1 MTGVKR
7 QKLIKNVENHLRT
20 VARKLIKFDT
30 EEETLKYLIDAF
42 RSQFPCDFAG
52 IMIFEEDKLVAK
64 VTSGEVV
71 AFTDS
76 MPLLVHDSANPLLY
90 KALTYDEMLEET
102 SDCTFIGLLKKEK
115 MKTWFSVPLIE
126 DVTSYGFCIIGF
138 KNNIP
143 LYKEMD
149 SVFSEFGKDIAV
161 AIKLAK
167 KKEAEKRKIYG
178 TKWISK
184 NLSLHSPKEK
194 VVESIVERAGKGT
207 DSRSAYI
214 YLYNEENNSFHFQA
228 PSFGDM
234 EGIEIIN
241 MQNNVLQDYF
251 PFLEKSGGSE
261 ITVPLTVALKTV
273 GVLHVQGK
281 RFGVY
286 SVDDL
291 ELLELLANHF
301 ASILENSRLYNNVKN
316 HKKKLHSLLE
326 FQQGLVMETVKGNSF
341 KGITKL
347 VSSYFSS
354 NVLLFDRFLRPLTHH
369 FLESEEDRLP
379 ELIEKATYK
388 IVGTQQD
395 RWLRLENDGNTQIEV
410 WPINDGRDLSGYLA
424 LEKLDVTMDD
434 FEQLGIDL
442 ALNIYASQF
451 VKQKLVI
458 DAKEQV
464 KDSFI
469 NKLLVK
475 KILEPESVIQY
486 ANLFKWN
493 LFDAHRVSVFS
504 IITPENEENILE
516 KEAQKSILWDRLK
529 KRITTYDPDIQ
540 VTSKKD
546 EYIVIVPSVKEMK
559 KPKSYWSSFYNRVAK
574 WLEEDIREA
583 NVYMGVG
590 GMTNTLEDYYSS
602 YQQARQTLNVVKNRF
617 KEKSFALFDEM
628 GSYAL
633 LRDMKDSSLTTLFLE
648 KYIEPLQK
656 YSAEKNADLFH
667 TLRTFLHNHGNL
679 SKTANSLYIHRSS
692 LLYRMEKIESLLEIE
707 LDDPDHRFN
716 LMLAYRLYD
725 LFHDENS

>member
-1 MTGVKR
+1 MNAVKR
-7 QKLIKNVENHLRT
+7 QELIKNVENHLRT

-30 EEETLKYLIDAF
+30 EEETLKYLIDSF

-64 VTSGEVV
+64 VTSGEAV

-76 MPLLVHDSANPLLY
+76 MPLTVHDRANPLLY
-90 KALTYDEMLEET
+90 KALTYDEMLVET
-102 SDCTFIGLLKKEK
+102 SDCAFTGLLQQEK

-126 DVTSYGFCIIGF
+126 EVTSYGFCIIGF
-138 KNNIP
+138 NTDIP

-149 SVFSEFGKDIAV
+149 RVFSEFGKDVAV

-184 NLSLHSPKEK
+184 NLSLHSPKEE
-194 VVESIVERAGKGT
+194 VVESIVERAGRGT
-207 DSRSAYI
+207 DSRNAII
-214 YLYNEENNSFHFQA
+214 YLYNEDNNSFQFQA

-234 EGIEIIN
+234 EAIEIIN
-241 MQNNVLQDYF
+241 LQNNVLQDYF

-261 ITVPLTVALKTV
+261 ITVPLTVSLKTV

-281 RFGVY
+281 RVGFY

-301 ASILENSRLYNNVKN
+301 ASILENSRLYNNVRN

-326 FQQGLVMETVKGNSF
+326 FQQALVMETVKGNSF
-341 KGITKL
+341 KGITNL
-347 VSSYFSS
+347 VGSYFSG
-354 NVLLFDRFLRPLTHH
+354 NALLFDRFMRPLTHYL
-369 FLESEEDRLP
+369 LESHRGRLP
-379 ELIEKATYK
+379 DLIERATYK

-395 RWLRLENDGNTQIEV
+395 RWLRIENDCDTNIDI

-424 LEKLDVTMDD
+424 IENLDATTDE
-434 FEQLGIDL
+434 FNQLGIDL

-451 VKQKLVI
+451 AKQKLVI

-469 NKLLVK
+469 NKLIVN
-475 KILEPESVIQY
+475 KIQDPESVIQY

-493 LFDAHRVSVFS
+493 LFDAHRVAVFS
-504 IITPENEENILE
+504 IITPENEGNILE
-516 KEAQKSILWDRLK
+516 KEAQKSILWDILK
-529 KRITTYDPDIQ
+529 KRITMYDPDVQI
-540 VTSKKD
+540 TSKKD
-546 EYIVIVPSVKEMK
+546 EYIVIVPSAKEMN
-559 KPKSYWSSFYNRVAK
+559 KPKSFWSSFYNRVAK
-574 WLEEDIREA
+574 WLQEDSGEA
-583 NVYMGVG
+583 ILHMGVG
-590 GMTNTLEDYYSS
+590 GITNKLEDYYSS

-633 LRDMKDSSLTTLFLE
+633 LREMKGSSLTTLFLE
-648 KYIEPLQK
+648 KYINPLLK

-667 TLRTFLHNHGNL
+667 TLRIFLHNHGNL
-679 SKTANSLYIHRSS
+679 SKTANRLYIHRSS

-725 LFHDENS
+725 LFHDEN

>member
-1 MTGVKR
+1 MTAVKR

-30 EEETLKYLIDAF
+30 EEETLKFLIDSF

-52 IMIFEEDKLVAK
+52 IMIYEEDKLVAK

-76 MPLLVHDSANPLLY
+76 MPLIVHDSTNPLFY
-90 KALTYDEMLEET
+90 KALTYDEMLVET
-102 SDCTFIGLLKKEK
+102 SDCAFTALLKKEE

-126 DVTSYGFCIIGF
+126 EVNSYGFCIIGF

-149 SVFSEFGKDIAV
+149 NVFSEFGKDVAT

-207 DSRSAYI
+207 DSRNACI
-214 YLYNEENNSFHFQA
+214 YLYNEENNSFHYQG

-234 EGIEIIN
+234 EGIEIIHL
-241 MQNNVLQDYF
+241 QNNVLLDYF
-251 PFLEKSGGSE
+251 PFLEKSGGTE
-261 ITVPLTVALKTV
+261 ITIPLTVDLKTV

-281 RFGVY
+281 RSGVY
-286 SVDDL
+286 STDDL

-301 ASILENSRLYNNVKN
+301 ASVLENSRLYNNVKN

-326 FQQGLVMETVKGNSF
+326 FQQSLVMETVKDNSL

-354 NVLLFDRFLRPLTHH
+354 NVLLFDRFMRPLTQYL
-369 FLESEEDRLP
+369 LENEEDRFA

-388 IVGTQQD
+388 IAGTQQD
-395 RWLRLENDGNTQIEV
+395 SWLRIASGTDTKIDV
-410 WPINDGRDLSGYLA
+410 FPINDGRDLSGYLA
-424 LEKLDVTMDD
+424 LEKIGGTMDD
-434 FEQLGIDL
+434 FNQLGIDL
-442 ALNIYASQF
+442 ALNVYASQF
-451 VKQKLVI
+451 AKQKLVI

-469 NKLLVK
+469 NRLLVK

-493 LFDAHRVSVFS
+493 LFDAHRVAVFS

-529 KRITTYDPDIQ
+529 KRITMYDPDVQ

-546 EYIVIVPSVKEMK
+546 DYIVIVPSAKEMK
-559 KPKSYWSSFYNRVAK
+559 KPKSFWSSFYNRVAK
-574 WLEEDIREA
+574 WLQEDSREA
-583 NVYMGVG
+583 ILYMGVG
-590 GMTNTLEDYYSS
+590 GNTNKLEDYYSS

-617 KEKSFALFDEM
+617 REKSFALFDEM

-633 LRDMKDSSLTTLFLE
+633 LREMKDSSLTTLFLE
-648 KYIEPLQK
+648 KYIEPLLK

-692 LLYRMEKIESLLEIE
+692 LLYRMEKIESLLEIK

-725 LFHDENS
+725 LFHDEN